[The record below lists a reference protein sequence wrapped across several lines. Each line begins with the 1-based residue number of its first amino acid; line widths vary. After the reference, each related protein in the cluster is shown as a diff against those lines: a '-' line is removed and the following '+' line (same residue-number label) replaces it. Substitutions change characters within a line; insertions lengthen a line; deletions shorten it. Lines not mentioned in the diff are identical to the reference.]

1 MGVGIGADYVIYLLF
16 RLREEHAGNGSPADA
31 MRRTLVTA
39 GSAIVFVAG
48 AVAAGYSVLLL
59 STGFWN
65 HIWMGI
71 LISTAMITSAAA
83 AVTVVPVLVIWWR
96 PAFIYRGT
104 KAPISAASPAAI
116 VVALCG
122 TLFYSGTRAA
132 DLPTAEQVMQQ
143 NFLVDKVVGSR
154 SKVTNILRN
163 KEGQERVREST
174 SITKLEDNGAD
185 TQRIVRFY
193 APADVNGTSILLIEH
208 SKSDDDIWI
217 YLPALKKVRRLVASN
232 KRDSFA
238 GTDFSYGDVIGY
250 AVDDWRHTLVGED
263 TLNGEPCFLVESV
276 PASQIVKETSGY
288 SKRRNCI
295 SKSRY
300 TTLRTEVWDTEGQL
314 LKEEA
319 YSDFQNVDPAH
330 GRWVAMRSTARN
342 VQTGHTT
349 EVIFKDYSIDPSV
362 SAALFTTRTLEFGS

>member
-1 MGVGIGADYVIYLLF
+1 
-16 RLREEHAGNGSPADA
+16 
-31 MRRTLVTA
+31 
-39 GSAIVFVAG
+39 
-48 AVAAGYSVLLL
+48 
-59 STGFWN
+59 
-65 HIWMGI
+65 
-71 LISTAMITSAAA
+71 
-83 AVTVVPVLVIWWR
+83 
-96 PAFIYRGT
+96 
-104 KAPISAASPAAI
+104 
-116 VVALCG
+116 
-122 TLFYSGTRAA
+122 
-132 DLPTAEQVMQQ
+132 MQQ
-143 NFLVDKVVGSR
+143 NFLVDKVVGSH

-163 KEGQERVREST
+163 KDGQERVREST
-174 SITKLEDNGAD
+174 TTTRLEDNGAD

-276 PASQIVKETSGY
+276 PTSQIVKETSGY

-319 YSDFQNVDPAH
+319 YSNFQNVDPAH
-330 GRWVAMRSTARN
+330 GKWVAMRSTARN

-349 EVIFKDYSIDPSV
+349 EVVFKDYSIDPSV